1 MYNYPYAM
9 SEEEILG
16 NIKIPIGKAVA
27 VDKPARLIIRFL
39 FGFASDSVFDK
50 FNQYTGMLSGNIP
63 LFLSLQ
69 FSPTGS
75 RVLQ

>member
-27 VDKPARLIIRFL
+27 VDKPARLIIRLL
-39 FGFASDSVFDK
+39 FGFASD
-50 FNQYTGMLSGNIP
+50 I
-63 LFLSLQ
+63 
-69 FSPTGS
+69 
-75 RVLQ
+75 

>member
-27 VDKPARLIIRFL
+27 VDKPARLIIRLL
-39 FGFASDSVFDK
+39 FNK
-50 FNQYTGMLSGNIP
+50 LNQSANSETAMLSRISTCFISSDITQSLLRGNI
-63 LFLSLQ
+63 LL
-69 FSPTGS
+69 
-75 RVLQ
+75 